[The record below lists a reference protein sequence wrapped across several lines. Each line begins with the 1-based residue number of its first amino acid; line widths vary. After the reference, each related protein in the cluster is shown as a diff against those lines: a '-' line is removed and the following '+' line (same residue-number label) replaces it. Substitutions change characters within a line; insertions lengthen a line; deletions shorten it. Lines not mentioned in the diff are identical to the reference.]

1 MARCRSITC
10 FGSCATRTRR
20 IRDATGWPEPRPP
33 ICTPSCPRSKT
44 KKRRTLNQPLM
55 RRPRSPFV
63 VSPRITPDDFK
74 SQRRLSAIGHELVRD
89 LERDY
94 RAYGVKAIEDLRK
107 NEPWNYLR
115 LLLSLVPPQAPSA
128 E

>member
-1 MARCRSITC
+1 M
-10 FGSCATRTRR
+10 RT
-20 IRDATGWPEPRPP
+20 
-33 ICTPSCPRSKT
+33 
-44 KKRRTLNQPLM
+44 
-55 RRPRSPFV
+55 PRSPFV

-94 RAYGVKAIEDLRK
+94 RAHGVKATEDLRK

-128 E
+128 EDWFNQLSDEELDTLIHVARSALAEQREAGGMPTGHVVSQTLPLNDSDLAISG